1 MSEAPINSNKEV
13 PGVGLGR
20 ITRFFPLAW
29 RHGSA
34 MSNVGSG
41 GYGPGIEPDPLI
53 RKPLKVAYASCKGYY
68 LINALNPKTLNLTEI
83 VLEGSGFTIHVA
95 KNPKEPF
102 AIFVSHANVPEP
114 KPEGSLKPRP
124 GIPAPQTVPESLDP
138 QPSSLNPTDYTPER
152 SAKP

>member
-41 GYGPGIEPDPLI
+41 GYGPGIEQDPLI
-53 RKPLKVAYASCKGYY
+53 RQ
-68 LINALNPKTLNLTEI
+68 ALE
-83 VLEGSGFTIHVA
+83 SGIRLLQRLLPD
-95 KNPKEPF
+95 KC
-102 AIFVSHANVPEP
+102 P
-114 KPEGSLKPRP
+114 KP
-124 GIPAPQTVPESLDP
+124 
-138 QPSSLNPTDYTPER
+138 
-152 SAKP
+152 